1 MANNELPKANLGKII
16 GSVIKG
22 GYQGIKTGYKSYKAA
37 SLAEKAA
44 KLKKAQ
50 IAARTKKAAET
61 RAANAAKN
69 SKPGTP
75 KPGTSKPGTSKPG
88 TSKTGSTKT
97 GSTKTGSTKTGSTTG
112 SKTGSTKTG
121 TPKGK
126 DPFVKSKAR
135 VATENVVG
143 KVIGGAPFYTVNAA
157 KKFLTNKY
165 GVGITLGALTYG
177 AANRWNKTNAPKKV
191 KKYKK

>member
-61 RAANAAKN
+61 GSTKT
-69 SKPGTP
+69 GTP
-75 KPGTSKPGTSKPG
+75 KPGTP
-88 TSKTGSTKT
+88 KTGST
-97 GSTKTGSTKTGSTTG
+97 
-112 SKTGSTKTG
+112 KTGSTKTG

>member
-1 MANNELPKANLGKII
+1 MANNELPKAQLGAIVKIA
-16 GSVIKG
+16 KG
-22 GYQGIKTGYKSYKAA
+22 AYQGMKTGYKTYKAA

-69 SKPGTP
+69 SKTGSTKTGTP
-75 KPGTSKPGTSKPG
+75 KP
-88 TSKTGSTKT
+88 GSTKT
-97 GSTKTGSTKTGSTTG
+97 GST
-112 SKTGSTKTG
+112 KTGSTKTG